1 MALKKG
7 NTKPGA
13 GAGSAKMGGPGAKP
27 GKPFGGGKSPAPS
40 DNDGDEAPA
49 FKRGG
54 SVKAKAKDTKAK
66 TAKKGKC

>member
-7 NTKPGA
+7 NAKPGS

-27 GKPFGGGKSPAPS
+27 GKPFGAAKGKASAPS
-40 DNDGDEAPA
+40 DDDGDEAPA

-54 SVKAKAKDTKAK
+54 SVKSKGK
-66 TAKKGKC
+66 AKKGKC